1 MGWITGVWFLAA
13 TWVFLLTTISLALVA
28 TQRPLQCVLV
38 GYFLRGEVAGKW
50 NWLFTN
56 SWCHGLQYV
65 LLVPSTFLW
74 IIRQRC
80 NCTYFK

>member
-38 GYFLRGEVAGKW
+38 GYFPRGEVAGKW
-50 NWLFTN
+50 N
-56 SWCHGLQYV
+56 
-65 LLVPSTFLW
+65 
-74 IIRQRC
+74 
-80 NCTYFK
+80 